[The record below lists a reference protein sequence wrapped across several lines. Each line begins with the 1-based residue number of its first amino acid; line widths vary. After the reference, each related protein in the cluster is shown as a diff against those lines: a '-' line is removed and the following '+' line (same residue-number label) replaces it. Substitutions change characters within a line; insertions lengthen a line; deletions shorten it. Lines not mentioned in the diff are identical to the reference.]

1 MNRLF
6 NTLRNFVERPQAE
19 VEETEEALPGFENR
33 LEVLCRYAERAAA
46 YEDDLRANHDEVMDQ
61 LWLLQALMENAL
73 DDGKDAHALEYLR
86 LAARLRPQ
94 RDVLDHEMAV
104 FRSVADDLIR
114 RTNALLENLDEAR
127 VFAQSA
133 EVSPAAT
140 YYLDATL
147 TKLTR
152 YFVMLERVAI
162 ARHRGLPERLAAEM
176 LIVVDDA
183 QLDLELA
190 HYILTRRR
198 QLGSG

>member
-6 NTLRNFVERPQAE
+6 NTLRNFVERPQSE

-46 YEDDLRANHDEVMDQ
+46 YEDDLQANYDEVIDQ
-61 LWLLQALMENAL
+61 LWLLQALMEAAL
-73 DDGKDAHALEYLR
+73 DEGEDAHALEYLR

-94 RDVLDHEMAV
+94 RDLLDHEMAV
-104 FRSVADDLIR
+104 FRSVADDLIS

-127 VFAQSA
+127 IYARSA

-147 TKLTR
+147 NKLTK

-162 ARHRGLPERLAAEM
+162 ARHRSLPDRLATQM
-176 LIVVDDA
+176 LVIVDDA

-198 QLGSG
+198 QLGPG

>member
-19 VEETEEALPGFENR
+19 VEEIEDALPGFENR

-46 YEDDLRANHDEVMDQ
+46 YEDDLRANYDDVMDQ
-61 LWLLQALMENAL
+61 LGQLQALMEAAL
-73 DDGKDAHALEYLR
+73 DEGEDAHALEYLR

-94 RDVLDHEMAV
+94 RDLLDHEMAV
-104 FRSVADDLIR
+104 FRSVADDLIA

-127 VFAQSA
+127 LYAKSA

-140 YYLDATL
+140 YYLDATMNKL
-147 TKLTR
+147 TK

-162 ARHRGLPERLAAEM
+162 ARHRGLPDRLSAEM
-176 LIVVDDA
+176 LIIVDDA

-190 HYILTRRR
+190 HFILTRRR
-198 QLGSG
+198 ALGSG